1 MSVRVKR
8 RIMTKRDIVRIV
20 SEEAGVKQSSGM
32 VAVNLILC
40 EIKKELLSGNKVA
53 IHNFGVFKKNTDGNL
68 NHPLDYMRQP
78 ITLITILLI
87 NKVDY
92 ENLFGKYYKS

>member
-20 SEEAGVKQSSGM
+20 SEESGVKQSSGM

-40 EIKKELLSGNKVA
+40 EIKRELLRGNKVA
-53 IHNFGVFKKNTDGNL
+53 IHNFGVFKKKYRWKFKPSPRLHEATNNPDYDFTD
-68 NHPLDYMRQP
+68 
-78 ITLITILLI
+78 
-87 NKVDY
+87 K
-92 ENLFGKYYKS
+92 